1 MAMPDE
7 ATAQVQLRAILQL
20 IDRAV
25 SALANDE
32 SSIGLACESQARA
45 AQAALQ
51 QVAADPPASVGVQTG
66 RASGAR
72 IPDIHDDAV
81 LLLSA
86 AERQLAAL
94 PVEARNQLP
103 VCAGATYLRRAGRA
117 LATP

>member
-1 MAMPDE
+1 MPDE
-7 ATAQVQLRAILQL
+7 ATAQIQLRAILQL

-25 SALANDE
+25 SALADDA

-51 QVAADPPASVGVQTG
+51 QVVADPPALVGVQTG
-66 RASGAR
+66 HATGAR
-72 IPDIHDDAV
+72 ILDIHDDAV
-81 LLLSA
+81 LLLAA

-103 VCAGATYLRRAGRA
+103 VCAGATYLRRARRA